1 MRGHKSGRDLNPD
14 SFFTAGASEVNLQFS
29 YPKCNCSAYSVS
41 GRGDEGISLEHLQQR
56 SEHRHLILFHG

>member
-29 YPKCNCSAYSVS
+29 YPKFIY
-41 GRGDEGISLEHLQQR
+41 
-56 SEHRHLILFHG
+56 ILSDALLWQNLPH